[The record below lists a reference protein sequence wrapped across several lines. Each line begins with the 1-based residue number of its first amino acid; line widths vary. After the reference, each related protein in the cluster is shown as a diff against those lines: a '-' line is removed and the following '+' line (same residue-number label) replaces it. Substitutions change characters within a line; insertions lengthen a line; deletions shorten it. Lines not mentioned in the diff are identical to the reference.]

1 MAFDFR
7 GPFRDCRDGSK
18 RRYCKPSQPVV
29 GKDYMEALRV
39 EGLSKEFG
47 GLVAVNRITMHVNEG
62 EHLALIGPNG
72 AGKSTLF
79 NLLGGQL
86 RPSSGMVLFEGK
98 DITGLSPNQRT
109 HIGIARTFQI
119 LNLLKE
125 LTVIENMLLA
135 LQGTKSSRFQLIRP
149 MKRYRKLFSH
159 AETLLGPIGLWHRRN
174 DIVRTLS
181 YGEQRKLEI
190 VLSLASKP
198 KLLLLDEPSCGL
210 TAAESSDITEAIN
223 QLEQGITVMFV
234 AHDMDLVFGVAQRI
248 IVLHYG
254 NIIAEGHP
262 DEIQN
267 DPKVR
272 EIYMGSVKYGN
283 LRAT

>member
-1 MAFDFR
+1 
-7 GPFRDCRDGSK
+7 
-18 RRYCKPSQPVV
+18 
-29 GKDYMEALRV
+29 MEALRV
-39 EGLSKEFG
+39 ESLKKEFG
-47 GLVAVNRITMHVNEG
+47 GLQAVHSISLNVTKG
-62 EHLALIGPNG
+62 EHLAIIGPNG

-86 RPSSGMVLFEGK
+86 KPTSGNVFFEGR
-98 DITGLSPNQRT
+98 DITEMSPYHRA
-109 HIGIARTFQI
+109 HMGIARTFQI
-119 LNLLKE
+119 LNLLKD

-135 LQGTKSSRFQLIRP
+135 LQGTRRSRFQLIRP
-149 MKRYRKLFSH
+149 IKSYRQLFLQ
-159 AETLLGPIGLWHRRN
+159 AETLLNSMDLWDRRD

-190 VLSLASKP
+190 LLSLASKP

-210 TAAESSDITEAIN
+210 TTAESAEITEAIN
-223 QLEQGITVMFV
+223 NLEGGITVMFV

-254 NIIAEGHP
+254 KVIVEGPP

-267 DPKVR
+267 DTKVR
-272 EIYMGSVKYGN
+272 EIYMGPERSGN
-283 LRAT
+283 ARAY